1 MRTLLKILVFVCGCV
16 SIAHAQSLPACNLSG
31 GITASCYLPR
41 GSYVVSST
49 ITITQNDIL
58 IQCQPGATL
67 VQGSLEPIIRLIASD
82 ITIDGCTFDAN
93 NQVSSGLTDA
103 INVGNGGSGIT
114 IRNSTVKNTLSNNA
128 GENAGI
134 LVSGGATNVLIEK
147 NRMLG
152 PTGGVISYSP
162 VENLQIIDNVVTGQI
177 SVQSPA
183 AGGSTISLVIA
194 GNVITPQAGGG
205 CVVVQ
210 DASSGGASPN
220 FAFTLSHNVCRIQ
233 GTTASTPVF
242 GAFSLVSSS
251 PNQGDSGVCSVAD
264 NVVQASG
271 QYISFAVW
279 EIGLTGCTFSGNLT
293 NAGGDTANQ
302 SYGAWIIYSGNNT
315 FTGNDTI
322 GWGGNGGGMVFY
334 PQNTIAPYGNNNVVS
349 GGSLVASTSGAPGK
363 YGLSITCNVEGSA
376 AQNLRITGLLISGA
390 FSRGVNSEDD
400 HYPSCPVS
408 FSMDA
413 TTVAGA
419 VTGIETSNSIASV
432 GKVDMFNVQSTWVQ
446 GPGTVALMNGIL
458 ASKTGSLDNL
468 TRGVHQNSLF

>member
-1 MRTLLKILVFVCGCV
+1 MKILLKSFVFVCGFI

-31 GITASCYLPR
+31 AITDSCYLPR

-67 VQGSLEPIIRLIASD
+67 VQGSLEPILRVNSND
-82 ITIDGCTFDAN
+82 VTIDGCTFDAN
-93 NQVSSGLTDA
+93 NQLGSGLTDA
-103 INVGNGGSGIT
+103 VNVGNGGSGIT
-114 IRNSTVKNTLSNNA
+114 IRNSTVKNTLSNSA
-128 GENAGI
+128 GTNAGI

-147 NRMLG
+147 NKMLG
-152 PTGGVISYSP
+152 PAAGVISYSP
-162 VENLQIIDNVVTGQI
+162 VENLQIIDNVITGQI

-194 GNVITPQAGGG
+194 GNVIMAASGG

-210 DASSGGASPN
+210 DASSAGESPN

-233 GTTASTPVF
+233 GTTPSTPVF

-251 PNQGDSGVCSVAD
+251 PNQGNSGVCSVAN
-264 NVVQASG
+264 NVVEASG
-271 QYISFAVW
+271 QYISYALW

-293 NAGGDTANQ
+293 HAGGDTANQ
-302 SYGAWIIYSGNNT
+302 SYNAWVVYSGNNT

-322 GWGGNGGGMVFY
+322 GWGGNGTGMVFY
-334 PQNTIAPYGNNNVVS
+334 PQNTAAPYGNNNVVS
-349 GGSLVASTSGAPGK
+349 GGSLVASTSGSPGK
-363 YGLSITCNVEGSA
+363 YGLSITCNVQGSA
-376 AQNLRITGLLISGA
+376 AQNLRIAGLLISGA
-390 FSRGVNSEDD
+390 FATGVNASDE
-400 HYPSCPVS
+400 HYPNCPVS

-413 TTVAGA
+413 TTISGVI
-419 VTGIETSNSIASV
+419 TGIATSNSIASI
-432 GKVDMFNVQSTWVQ
+432 GKVDMFNVQSTWLQ

-458 ASKTGSLDNL
+458 ASKTGSLDNIP
-468 TRGVHQNSLF
+468 RGVHLNNPL